1 MECRVIDRDTWPP
14 KEYLEHYL
22 QNVPCPCSLTT
33 RLDITD
39 PKARRQK
46 LYPALLCFLAVCDG
60 YHVSHFINGLQEAGP
75 EAPAGGVRARF
86 FSGGRP
92 CRLSICT
99 KRDCR

>member
-1 MECRVIDRDTWPP
+1 M
-14 KEYLEHYL
+14 EHYL

-33 RLDITD
+33 RLDITNL
-39 PKARRQK
+39 KAQRQK

-60 YHVSHFINGLQEAGP
+60 CHVSRFINGLQEAIRTAGLESLQEAGP
-75 EAPAGGVRARF
+75 EAPAGGVRVRF

-92 CRLSICT
+92 CRPSICT